1 MKKGKSGLS
10 QVAAM
15 SGIGTNIPKT
25 AQEAMSATTTKLRKV
40 RTNAS
45 ACGCGD
51 CNEVPSGQRGS
62 GD

>member
-1 MKKGKSGLS
+1 MEKGKFLKR
-10 QVAAM
+10 VAAM
-15 SGIGTNIPKT
+15 HGIGTNIPTT
-25 AQEAMSATTTKLRKV
+25 AQEAMRATTKLRKV